1 MSRVKLSDGG
11 ERFDLVDIS
20 AGGASKWHHAVS
32 GNLNPTN
39 HMRPTAVGAFILPS
53 VARISPH
60 PPHPIRTCD
69 DQRQTAMK
77 HDLDHCDRAS
87 LAWCTNRLPDCGT
100 RADRSITGRTFDGR
114 SGHTLGDGRSSEE
127 LLAERT
133 TNSGERA
140 NASETATATTFPLTC
155 LPPIIGAT

>member
-1 MSRVKLSDGG
+1 LSDGG
-11 ERFDLVDIS
+11 GRFDLVDIS
-20 AGGASKWHHAVS
+20 AESARRWHRAVS
-32 GNLNPTN
+32 QKLNPTN
-39 HMRPTAVGAFILPS
+39 HMRATDVGAFILPS

-69 DQRQTAMK
+69 DQLKTAMK

-100 RADRSITGRTFDGR
+100 RADRSITGRTFDGW
-114 SGHTLGDGRSSEE
+114 SGRTAGDGPSSEE

-140 NASETATATTFPLTC
+140 NVSAAATATIFPLAC
-155 LPPIIGAT
+155 LPPIIGASIAT

>member
-1 MSRVKLSDGG
+1 MALDVLNSLN
-11 ERFDLVDIS
+11 FAMWAP
-20 AGGASKWHHAVS
+20 AGTPVPMHKT
-32 GNLNPTN
+32 LNPTN
-39 HMRPTAVGAFILPS
+39 HMPQTNVGAFILPS

-60 PPHPIRTCD
+60 PLHPIRTCD

-87 LAWCTNRLPDCGT
+87 PAWCANKLPDCGA

-114 SGHTLGDGRSSEE
+114 SGRTRGDGRSSGE
-127 LLAERT
+127 LLTERT

-140 NASETATATTFPLTC
+140 NASEPTTATTFPLTC
-155 LPPIIGAT
+155 LPPIIGTSVAT